1 MLSCG
6 VDNGSQIYAS
16 LLLIGKTAS
25 PPWEGRL
32 ALSSP
37 FRILANNDNI
47 FNNVCLSSTQIFGN
61 LFACHHDETVYPDPW
76 EFKPDRFLEEGK
88 LVGAD
93 HPAVR
98 KYVWPYHFIFLLH
111 WYYFEIWLCRVFIYK
126 YFQICVFYILVLLDL
141 ASGGGGAWV
150 SKWLESEC
158 SCTPR
163 VCCRNLKSRSQKIR
177 HFRHMTQ
184 ERYFR
189 SPLWFYRHLCS
200 IVLLSVERE
209 CSRSQ
214 SPETGCE
221 WKLLVMYNTWLVY
234 CFYLLEIWCY
244 LLKSRK

>member
-1 MLSCG
+1 MSFF
-6 VDNGSQIYAS
+6 YAD
-16 LLLIGKTAS
+16 
-25 PPWEGRL
+25 
-32 ALSSP
+32 
-37 FRILANNDNI
+37 FREL
-47 FNNVCLSSTQIFGN
+47 VCLPPRWDRVPWPLGVQTWPVPGGRKVSRSRPPSGQKVRVTL
-61 LFACHHDETVYPDPW
+61 LF
-76 EFKPDRFLEEGK
+76 
-88 LVGAD
+88 
-93 HPAVR
+93 
-98 KYVWPYHFIFLLH
+98 HFFLLH

-141 ASGGGGAWV
+141 ASGGGGVWV

-163 VCCRNLKSRSQKIR
+163 VSCRNLRSTSQKIR

-214 SPETGCE
+214 STETGCE
-221 WKLLVMYNTWLVY
+221 WKLLVMYNTWLVF